1 MRLNRF
7 GQTVQDEWEKSAGIR
22 NEIELDAFVVMPNH
36 VHGIIVIAEVLER
49 ATSRSPLHSGPTKR
63 SLSAFVGGFKS
74 AVTKRIGE
82 LRGQPGTPVWQR
94 NHFEHVIRNEKSLQ
108 GIRQYIVDNPAR
120 WEFDRENPLAT
131 RPEPKSVWLTA

>member
-1 MRLNRF
+1 MKLN
-7 GQTVQDEWEKSAGIR
+7 WM
-22 NEIELDAFVVMPNH
+22 LFVVMPNH

-82 LRGQPGTPVWQR
+82 LRGQPGRIGELRGQPGTPIWQR
-94 NHFEHVIRNEKSLQ
+94 NYFEHVIRNEKSLQ

-131 RPEPKSVWLTA
+131 RPEPKSAWLTA